1 MKNIF
6 IFISLFFIF
15 SAQGQHVSL
24 MTYNIRLDV
33 VSDGKNAWLNRKDFL
48 VGQIKF
54 YEPDILGTQEGLPH
68 QISYMN
74 EQLPEYKL
82 IGEGRDGGDK
92 GEYSGIFYNK
102 EKFKLISN
110 NTFCL
115 SDAPDTVSMG
125 WDAACR
131 RVCTYGLFED
141 KKSKKRFWVFNTHLD
156 HMGQQARD
164 KGIELILGYIDKL
177 NKKGYPA
184 ILMGDFNATPK
195 SDLIE
200 NLKTKMTDTHEV
212 SLNGTFGPNET
223 FNGFKFTKV
232 PKVRIDY
239 IFISKK
245 SRVEVLKHAVLT
257 DSKNLKYPS
266 DHFPVYVELKFK

>member
-33 VSDGKNAWLNRKDFL
+33 ASDVENAWPNRKEFL
-48 VGQIKF
+48 VGQIQF
-54 YEPDILGTQEGLPH
+54 YEPDIMGTQEGLPH
-68 QISYMN
+68 QISYMS

-102 EKFKLISN
+102 EKFELISN
-110 NTFCL
+110 NTFWL
-115 SDAPDTVSMG
+115 SDTPDTVSMG

-131 RVCTYGLFED
+131 RVCTYGLFKD
-141 KKSKKRFWVFNTHLD
+141 KKSRKHFWVFNTHLD
-156 HMGQQARD
+156 HVGQQARS
-164 KGIELILGYIDKL
+164 KGIDLILKYIDIL
-177 NKKGYPA
+177 NEKGYPV
-184 ILMGDFNATPK
+184 ILMGDFNSTPE
-195 SDLIE
+195 SDLIV
-200 NLKTKMTDTHEV
+200 NLKTKMTDTHDV
-212 SLNGTFGPNET
+212 SINGTFGPSET
-223 FNGFKFTKV
+223 FNGFKFTEV

-239 IFISKK
+239 IFISQK
-245 SRVEVLKHAVLT
+245 SKIEVLKHAVLT

-266 DHFPVYVELKFK
+266 DHFPVYIELKFK